1 MKLSFELLSFTLFAP
16 AALACDCFEFDLPI
30 HVSSTLPKF
39 NVPEFT
45 SSYDSTA
52 FLIGSVSR
60 NADPTALAGGE
71 GKVDRNFN
79 IHFQYCQ
86 PKKAKHSNNVVQIL
100 SHGLGFDKSYWKFG
114 DKETDYIASATAAG
128 YSTLSYDRLGVGKS
142 EQADPYFEV
151 QLGTQVAILARITD
165 LIRSGHLSR
174 KVPVPKKVVHVGHS
188 YGSLITNGLVAG
200 QPDLSDGIVLTGF
213 SHESAWTT
221 TLELCLGFEVAKIN
235 DPARFR
241 HYQTGYLIWGRE
253 FDNQCIFFKHPF
265 FETKYLKQSEAI
277 KAPFAIAELL
287 SFTSVPLAA
296 ANFTKPVLMI
306 SGQADLP
313 FCGGE
318 CNGIING
325 NESASPFVFPSAAP
339 FSTYVHPDAGHGLN
353 LHHNASSAYKVINSF
368 LSGNDL

>member
-1 MKLSFELLSFTLFAP
+1 MKLLHKLLSLTLFVSAT
-16 AALACDCFEFDLPI
+16 LACNCVEFELPI
-30 HVSSTLPKF
+30 HVSATLPKF

-60 NADPTALAGGE
+60 SVDPTALAGGQA
-71 GKVDRNFN
+71 KVDRSFN

-86 PKKAKHSNNVVQIL
+86 PKEEKHQKDVLQIL
-100 SHGLGFDKSYWKFG
+100 SHGLGFDKSYWRIG
-114 DKETDYIASATAAG
+114 NKETDYIAAATAAG
-128 YSTLSYDRLGVGKS
+128 YSVLNYDRLGVGRS

-151 QLGTQVAILARITD
+151 QLRTQVAILARITE
-165 LIRSGHLSR
+165 LILSGHLSR
-174 KVPVPKKVVHVGHS
+174 KIPVPKKVVHVGHS

-200 QPDLSDGIVLTGF
+200 QPHLSDGIVLTGF
-213 SHESAWTT
+213 SHDSSWTT
-221 TLELCLGFEVAKIN
+221 TLELCLGFEVARFN
-235 DPARFR
+235 NAARFK
-241 HYQTGYLIWGRE
+241 HYQTGYLTWGRE

-265 FETKYLKQSEAI
+265 FETKLLKQSEAI

-287 SFTSVPLAA
+287 SFTSVSLAA

-318 CNGIING
+318 CNGILNG
-325 NESASPFVFPSAAP
+325 NESQSPFVFPSANP
-339 FSTYVHPDAGHGLN
+339 FVTYVHPNAGHGLN
-353 LHHNASSAYKVINSF
+353 LHHNASAAYGVIHLF
-368 LSGNDL
+368 LAGNGL